1 MCKYMSEIR
10 MKDII
15 IFRRDD
21 VLSPTRALYYKDLFY
36 RTLKIGTEIEAATP
50 KGMKREIFEEHLR
63 QQLEPSGSLEQI
75 GKWGV
80 LDVQAEHC
88 GIEIRVI
95 GRHPYFEV
103 FYNQFAHIFEV
114 IHAEGGRAR
123 PTCGMHF
130 HLLPI
135 GLSEPIPEIIL
146 ANVWNLVRRY
156 APNLKFITS
165 AGDKPEALC
174 RRRNHNS
181 HLEMVKHTPAAM
193 NMQQIKEAL
202 DNSRVVPKHQNFL
215 NLEHLTFTEQHEIKD
230 FHLELRF
237 PDADFSPTSV
247 TVKAFL
253 CLAMILKAVDMSQ
266 YGVIH
271 VGKLREW
278 RRKKEL
284 LDMLN
289 NNDGNLATSD
299 TSQVTPAV
307 IEELR
312 AGCRELLA
320 LLKPSL
326 TRFERNP
333 SFEIL
338 CSLAENPISL
348 RRIQGYSWQEIEQQ
362 LSLVTALYEPKWDK
376 VDKQLMRYIEFAEF
390 AECAAEEDWKA
401 ATAKS
406 LFSPVSDIEDHLRK
420 IASFRA
426 MRWDAQLGTYVFLS

>member
-1 MCKYMSEIR
+1 
-10 MKDII
+10 MKDVI

-21 VLSPTRALYYKDLFY
+21 VLTPARALYYKDLFY

-50 KGMKREIFEEHLR
+50 KGMKREVFEEHLR
-63 QQLEPSGSLEQI
+63 QQLEPSGSLDQL

-95 GRHPYFEV
+95 GRHPYYDV
-103 FYNQFAHIFEV
+103 FYNQFARIFNA

-135 GLSEPIPEIIL
+135 GLSEPVPEIIL

-165 AGDKPEALC
+165 AGDRPEALC

-181 HLEMVKHTPAAM
+181 HLEMVNHTPAAM
-193 NMQQIKEAL
+193 SMQEIKELL

-215 NLEHLTFTEQHEIKD
+215 NLEHLTFTGQREVKD

-247 TVKAFL
+247 TAKAFL

-271 VGKLREW
+271 VGKLHEW

-289 NNDGNLATSD
+289 NNDGDLATSN
-299 TSQVTPAV
+299 TSQVTPEV
-307 IEELR
+307 IDELR

-320 LLKPSL
+320 ILKPTL

-333 SFEIL
+333 SFDIL
-338 CSLAENPISL
+338 ASLAEHPISL
-348 RRIQGYSWQEIEQQ
+348 RRIQGYSWQEIEEQ
-362 LSLVTALYEPKWDK
+362 LARVTALHEPEWDK
-376 VDKQLMRYIEFAEF
+376 TDKQLMRYIEFAEF
-390 AECAAEEDWKA
+390 TECATEEDWKA
-401 ATAKS
+401 AAAQS
-406 LFSPVSDIEDHLRK
+406 LFCKLPELEDHLRK

-426 MRWDAQLGTYVFLS
+426 MNWDAQLGTYVFVN

>member
-1 MCKYMSEIR
+1 
-10 MKDII
+10 MKDVI

-21 VLSPTRALYYKDLFY
+21 VLSPVRALYYKDLFY
-36 RTLKIGTEIEAATP
+36 RTLKIGTEIEAAPP
-50 KGMKREIFEEHLR
+50 KGMKREIFEERLR
-63 QQLEPSGSLEQI
+63 QQLDPSGSLEYL

-103 FYNQFAHIFEV
+103 FYEQFAHIFGV
-114 IHAEGGRAR
+114 IQAEKGRAR

-135 GLSEPIPEIIL
+135 GLSELIPEIIL
-146 ANVWNLVRRY
+146 ANFWNLVRRY

-193 NMQQIKEAL
+193 SMQEIKEVL
-202 DNSRVVPKHQNFL
+202 DNSRVVPRHQNFL
-215 NLEHLTFTEQHEIKD
+215 NLEHLTFTEQHKIKD

-237 PDADFSPTSV
+237 PDADFSPASV

-271 VGKLREW
+271 VGKLHEW

-284 LDMLN
+284 LAMLN

-299 TSQVTPAV
+299 TSQVTAEV

-320 LLKPSL
+320 LLKPTL

-333 SFEIL
+333 SFDIL

-348 RRIQGYSWQEIEQQ
+348 RRIQGYSWREIEEQ
-362 LSLVTALYEPKWDK
+362 LVRVTTLPEPEWDK
-376 VDKQLMRYIEFAEF
+376 ADKQLMRYIEFAEF
-390 AECAAEEDWKA
+390 TEYAMEGDWKA
-401 ATAKS
+401 ATARA
-406 LFSPVSDIEDHLRK
+406 LFCQASDIDVRLQK

-426 MRWDAQLGTYVFLS
+426 MRWDAQLGTYVFVN